1 MQRSE
6 NVYRLWSPSK
16 IRIDLFRWTEE
27 ELMLND
33 DVDSFEIR
41 VISLV
46 EVEIS
51 DHNIKKRKN

>member
-1 MQRSE
+1 
-6 NVYRLWSPSK
+6 
-16 IRIDLFRWTEE
+16 
-27 ELMLND
+27 MLND